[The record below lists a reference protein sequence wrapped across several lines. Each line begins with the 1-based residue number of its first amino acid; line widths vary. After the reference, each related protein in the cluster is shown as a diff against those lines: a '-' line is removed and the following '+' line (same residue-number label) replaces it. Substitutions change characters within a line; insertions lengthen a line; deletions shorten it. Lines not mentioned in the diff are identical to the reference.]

1 MPWLRLTLE
10 CKEEFVEPLSH
21 LFEQF
26 SAIAVSHEA
35 ISDEELYAGVAADP
49 VYWHKPAVSA
59 LFDDSIDVDILLAC
73 ARNRIG
79 TENLLGKQLEPVKDS
94 NWLEAHKADHGELV
108 FNNKLCIHPE
118 WVEPNAAYS
127 HKLVL
132 EPGLAFGSG
141 RHDTTS
147 LCLDWLASTEL
158 EGQSLI
164 DYGCGSGIL
173 ALSAALLGAK
183 HVTAID
189 IDPQALEASRSNAE
203 INSLTESLTILDAAS
218 PDLPVVDIL
227 MANILL
233 NPLLDL
239 AEKISRLVRM
249 DGQLILS
256 GVLAVQADECLAAYA
271 PWFIMDE
278 PVFQNEWARLAGRRR
293 A

>member
-1 MPWLRLTLE
+1 MPWLRLTLD
-10 CKEEFVEPLSH
+10 CKEEFVEPLSQ

-35 ISDEELYAGVAADP
+35 ISDEKLYAGVAADP
-49 VYWHKPAVSA
+49 VYWHKTAVSA
-59 LFDDSIDVDILLAC
+59 LFDDSIDMDILLAC

-79 TENLLGKQLEPVKDS
+79 TENLLGNQIEAVKDN

-108 FNNKLCIHPE
+108 FNNKLCIHPQ
-118 WVEPNAAYS
+118 WVEPERDYS

-147 LCLDWLASTEL
+147 LCLDWLARTDL
-158 EGQSLI
+158 QGQNLI

-173 ALSAALLGAK
+173 ALSAALLGAS

-203 INSLTESLTILDAAS
+203 VNSLTDALTILDAET
-218 PDLPVVDIL
+218 PDLPEVDIL

-239 AEKISRLVRM
+239 AEKISRLVRE
-249 DGQLILS
+249 DGHLILS
-256 GVLAVQADECLAAYA
+256 GVLSVQAEECAAAYS
-271 PWFIMDE
+271 PWFIMNE
-278 PVFQNEWARLAGRRR
+278 PVFLNEWARLEGRRR